1 MIASIKRSL
10 TMLSRDSVCELRA
23 LWLPN
28 ITDSG
33 LDRLIELLEQGSP
46 LLVHGCFTRAL
57 PMGCLA
63 THAAWHHPRTEH
75 LTVDAGINWLHSVAG
90 LNPATSGVIRD
101 WDLAGP
107 QGLEMR
113 FELLQLFKE
122 EREARSR
129 KDRSEMAV
137 PDLIEV

>member
-1 MIASIKRSL
+1 
-10 TMLSRDSVCELRA
+10 MLSRESVCELRA
-23 LWLPN
+23 QWLPH

-63 THAAWHHPRTEH
+63 THAAWHHPSTAH
-75 LTVDAGINWLHSVAG
+75 LTVDAGINWLHRVAG

-101 WDLAGP
+101 WDCAGP
-107 QGLEMR
+107 QGLEVR
-113 FELLQLFKE
+113 FELLRLFKE
-122 EREARSR
+122 ERAARR
-129 KDRSEMAV
+129 QKDRPAQPLRTQPVMPHAAAH
-137 PDLIEV
+137 P

>member
-1 MIASIKRSL
+1 
-10 TMLSRDSVCELRA
+10 MLSRESVCELRA

-28 ITDSG
+28 ITASG

-63 THAAWHHPRTEH
+63 THAAWHHPQTEH

-90 LNPATSGVIRD
+90 LNPATSSVIRE

-107 QGLEMR
+107 QGLEVR
-113 FELLQLFKE
+113 FELLQLLKE
-122 EREARSR
+122 ERQARTP
-129 KDRSEMAV
+129 KGQSEMAV
-137 PDLIEV
+137 ADLIEV

>member
-1 MIASIKRSL
+1 
-10 TMLSRDSVCELRA
+10 MLSRETVCELRA

-63 THAAWHHPRTEH
+63 THAAWHHPQTAH
-75 LTVDAGINWLHSVAG
+75 LTVDAGINWLHRVAG
-90 LNPATSGVIRD
+90 LNPATSSVIRE
-101 WDLAGP
+101 WDCAGP
-107 QGLEMR
+107 QGLEVR
-113 FELLQLFKE
+113 FEVLRYLKE
-122 EREARSR
+122 ERDARR
-129 KDRSEMAV
+129 GKGRPARV
-137 PDLIEV
+137 PGELVTA

>member
-1 MIASIKRSL
+1 
-10 TMLSRDSVCELRA
+10 MLSRESVCELRA

-63 THAAWHHPRTEH
+63 THAAWHHPRTAH
-75 LTVDAGINWLHSVAG
+75 LTVDAGINWLHLVAG
-90 LNPATSGVIRD
+90 LNPATSSVIRD
-101 WDLAGP
+101 WDCAGP
-107 QGLEMR
+107 QGLEVR
-113 FELLQLFKE
+113 FELLRLFSE
-122 EREARSR
+122 ERDARR
-129 KDRSEMAV
+129 QLRGAEPA
-137 PDLIEV
+137 PRDLVEV